1 MKLKE
6 RLREVVRRKNHS
18 DSTFDVYWS
27 HFESFLRFHRQLAGK
42 WVPPEEMG
50 LVEVTRFLTHLAVD
64 KHVSATTQNQA
75 LAAILY
81 VYRHVLDI
89 QLTGVDAMRAK
100 QGKYLPTVLNREELA
115 ALFSRLDASARL
127 ACELM
132 YASGM
137 RISEVVSLRLKD
149 LDFDR
154 CQIHVRQSKG
164 GKDRVVSFP
173 AMLHD
178 NVRIQIQDSDRWW
191 KVDQDSGFKGVP
203 LPNAFA
209 RKSTCAAS
217 ELRWY
222 WLFCSAT
229 LSHHPTT
236 KELLRFHIDQSHL
249 SRKVK
254 QAALSAKIMKRVTP
268 HALRHSYA
276 THLLE
281 SGTDLRTIQKLLGH
295 SDLST
300 TEIYT
305 HVDSREATNT
315 RSPIESMPSAKG
327 QKPSLKLF
335 VG

>member
-1 MKLKE
+1 M
-6 RLREVVRRKNHS
+6 
-18 DSTFDVYWS
+18 
-27 HFESFLRFHRQLAGK
+27 AGK
-42 WVPPEEMG
+42 WIPPEEMG
-50 LVEVTRFLTHLAVD
+50 SVEVTRFLTHLAVD

-81 VYRHVLDI
+81 VYKNVLNI
-89 QLTGVDAMRAK
+89 ELTGVEAMRAK

-115 ALFSRLDASARL
+115 ALFSRLDSTSRL

-132 YASGM
+132 YAGGM
-137 RISEVVSLRLKD
+137 RVSEVVSLRLKD

-154 CQIHVRQSKG
+154 CQLHVRQSKG

-173 AMLHD
+173 EIMHD
-178 NVRIQIQDSDRWW
+178 KVRLQIQDSDRWW

-203 LPNAFA
+203 LPDAFA
-209 RKSTCAAS
+209 RKSSRAAS

-222 WLFCSAT
+222 WLFCSAN

-249 SRKVK
+249 ARKVK
-254 QAALSAKIMKRVTP
+254 NAANAAKIMKRVTP

-295 SDLST
+295 SDLKT

-305 HVDSREATNT
+305 HVDTREATNT
-315 RSPIESMPSAKG
+315 RSPIESMPAKTE
-327 QKPSLKLF
+327 KPRLRLF